1 MEAISNNEEIID
13 DHRSCSRCLY
23 LSMDR
28 ILDFIYSPLSNR
40 RISGSVTDPGPAGAP
55 RGNSTDQRE
64 KQTLKPENP
73 LIDGE

>member
-1 MEAISNNEEIID
+1 
-13 DHRSCSRCLY
+13 
-23 LSMDR
+23 MDR